1 MQEHHLKDYI
11 FSLNYM
17 ESLLKR
23 ETHITSLLILEL
35 LIYIRYLSSNFLTTL
50 HYFFNENVVSKN
62 VNAGLNYWT
71 MCVPAARG
79 WLRIQVHSTHA
90 APHLTTLPGGLR
102 IEEEGAAGQGVL
114 PQTLPNLL
122 PPCEKSSTTVRADLH
137 R

>member
-62 VNAGLNYWT
+62 VNAGLNYW
-71 MCVPAARG
+71 
-79 WLRIQVHSTHA
+79 H
-90 APHLTTLPGGLR
+90 
-102 IEEEGAAGQGVL
+102 
-114 PQTLPNLL
+114 
-122 PPCEKSSTTVRADLH
+122 PCLS
-137 R
+137 

>member
-1 MQEHHLKDYI
+1 MMIGCLSEKEEPIILCQEQHKNFIKSNRKVHELKTSSKFQNRCEWKSALLNTTQETIMQEHHLKDYI

-62 VNAGLNYWT
+62 VNAGLNYW
-71 MCVPAARG
+71 
-79 WLRIQVHSTHA
+79 H
-90 APHLTTLPGGLR
+90 
-102 IEEEGAAGQGVL
+102 
-114 PQTLPNLL
+114 
-122 PPCEKSSTTVRADLH
+122 PCLS
-137 R
+137 